1 MFGHKVITSDACSA
15 DTNDT
20 LCVKFVVNVA
30 LHFL

>member
-20 LCVKFVVNVA
+20 LCVKFVNVA